1 MDFVMK
7 KIVMI
12 LTALFSFLSLPG
24 YAEELSNTSNL
35 TDQQRLDMAQGF
47 ANKQDWKSVF
57 EIMQPLALEGN
68 IQAQGNLGMMYN
80 LGRGVPQDKEKA
92 YWWFSEAAESGNIR
106 AINNLAV
113 MYYNGSYV
121 KKDIPQAIKLF
132 QTTARA
138 KDLDAMMMLADI
150 YLAQK
155 DVTKSFEWVKKAAD
169 LENPNAK
176 LRLGIYYEE
185 GVGTSRNKSLAALI
199 YREILMTNNV
209 PDDIKNIAG
218 QRLSRLH

>member
-1 MDFVMK
+1 MK
-7 KIVMI
+7 KIFLI
-12 LTALFSFLSLPG
+12 LTALLVFLSRPG
-24 YAEELSNTSNL
+24 YAGESPNTLNL

-92 YWWFSEAAESGNIR
+92 YWWFSEAAERGNIR

-132 QTTARA
+132 KTTARA

-155 DVTKSFEWVKKAAD
+155 DAPKSFEWVKKAAD

-185 GVGTSRNKSLAALI
+185 GIGTSPNKHLAILI
-199 YREILMTNNV
+199 YQEILSSNKISDSLKNV
-209 PDDIKNIAG
+209 VE